1 MYFQKFPY
9 TLYSLDD
16 GRSGQIIQNILIR
29 NKILDSV
36 KNNFSVIDE
45 YDIKDGDT
53 PEIVA
58 HKFYGDPN
66 LHWLILQMNE
76 ILDPRFDWPLDSPRL
91 RDFVTSKY
99 SDFNNIDHYEDEN
112 EKPINGNVLISAD
125 VFENYNP
132 GDVIYNLSS
141 GGIGYITSKP
151 SNTSII
157 VTVTDGGFKTSNQ
170 ISNRITGTS
179 KTTITSTTAITGT
192 PVTYFIAEDR
202 ANELKRRIRVLKP
215 QYVSSVVREFDE
227 KIAE

>member
-1 MYFQKFPY
+1 MYFEKFPY

-16 GRSGQIIQNILIR
+16 GKSAQVIQNILIR
-29 NKILDSV
+29 NKIIDSV

-53 PEIVA
+53 PEILA
-58 HKFYGDPN
+58 HRFYGDPN

-76 ILDPRFDWPLDSPRL
+76 ILDPRFDWPLDTPRL
-91 RDFVTSKY
+91 RDHLNSKY
-99 SDFNNIDHYEDEN
+99 SDINNIDHYEDEN
-112 EKPINGNVLISAD
+112 ERSINGNVLINAG
-125 VFENYNP
+125 VFENYNR

-141 GGIGYITSKP
+141 GGVGYITSSL

-157 VTVTDGGFKTSNQ
+157 VTVTDGGFKTGNQ

-192 PVTYFIAEDR
+192 PVTYAIAEDR

-215 QYVSSVVREFDE
+215 QYVSSVVKEFDE